1 MDFSNIYF
9 MYFLY
14 TKIKFVVH
22 FFSTLCIRKPSM
34 GRKRCHSGCS
44 FNNLQE
50 LLEISEVKKRKP
62 KRIGTKKWRSSLGLS
77 KRFDENNSFL
87 EKPKIAKN
95 LMIEANQRYEFIDQE
110 IEDMNANEELLIT
123 NTEDFQIENMTNC
136 NDTNCNTDIMINE
149 MMMENDDFYENNEEF
164 DNFNELDQYD
174 ELDVGD
180 YNIDNDLDCMDYD
193 HDIGN
198 GDCGMSDGQ
207 MENELDHGDGN
218 ENLQGN
224 DEFF

>member
-1 MDFSNIYF
+1 
-9 MYFLY
+9 
-14 TKIKFVVH
+14 
-22 FFSTLCIRKPSM
+22 
-34 GRKRCHSGCS
+34 
-44 FNNLQE
+44 
-50 LLEISEVKKRKP
+50 
-62 KRIGTKKWRSSLGLS
+62 
-77 KRFDENNSFL
+77 
-87 EKPKIAKN
+87 
-95 LMIEANQRYEFIDQE
+95 
-110 IEDMNANEELLIT
+110 MNANEELLIT
-123 NTEDFQIENMTNC
+123 NTEDLQIENMTNC